1 MGFKWTDKIDNIDKI
16 YAKDINAIA
25 KQVVNL
31 SNAAKP
37 MIVVT
42 AEQIGGNFIIDAPW
56 FNNTMLSNGDMF
68 FIKPRASDQ
77 IEVYSHAY
85 IQFADQGEYARPYQ
99 IITPTNKS
107 EFLPDFFNRNIPFVV
122 IYESNVEN
130 DPAYGGFIVIDKY
143 MTPTVTDASND
154 DSSLAGEET
163 TMLYSGEVPELPLQS
178 QTGVTLEKDN
188 VLYMWNGWTWRS
200 LGGTSGAMVF
210 KGVVSE
216 LPETANENEVYALST
231 WEKVGVFNNVSNM
244 TLIENNINFSEWND
258 LANFI
263 YADVQSNYGC
273 SYKFVINGNGY
284 VYADCGI
291 NSASEEGFDML
302 GHTDDVESYI
312 NVPNES
318 KVDVYRLPVGVQ
330 ATNKLYIYYGGE
342 WVETSK
348 DGVTKAEME
357 SYIEET
363 LLGGE
368 W

>member
-16 YAKDINAIA
+16 YAKDINDIA

-42 AEQIGGNFIIDAPW
+42 AEQIGGHFIIDAPW

-77 IEVYSHAY
+77 IEVYSYAY

-107 EFLPDFFNRNIPFVV
+107 EFLPDFFNRGIPFVV
-122 IYESNVEN
+122 IYETNVEN

-216 LPETANENEVYALST
+216 LPETANEGEVYVHFSTESGFEKETEFTTSVMLHLNVNDIRCEDSAEAALLYNT
-231 WEKVGVFNNVSNM
+231 
-244 TLIENNINFSEWND
+244 
-258 LANFI
+258 
-263 YADVQSNYGC
+263 VQSGSYITMKLVIGGSEYIYRECSISEYGPYGV
-273 SYKFVINGNGY
+273 SIYSKSSEGIDGYTPIDSGTKVEVYKETEVAVKKTY
-284 VYADCGI
+284 VYH
-291 NSASEEGFDML
+291 N
-302 GHTDDVESYI
+302 
-312 NVPNES
+312 
-318 KVDVYRLPVGVQ
+318 
-330 ATNKLYIYYGGE
+330 GE
-342 WVETSK
+342 WVE
-348 DGVTKAEME
+348 
-357 SYIEET
+357 
-363 LLGGE
+363 L
-368 W
+368 

>member
-16 YAKDINAIA
+16 YAKDINDIA

-42 AEQIGGNFIIDAPW
+42 AKQMSGNFIIDAPW
-56 FNNTMLSNGDMF
+56 FNNTVLNNGDMF
-68 FIKPRASDQ
+68 YVKPQALDQ
-77 IEVYSHAY
+77 IKVYSRAY
-85 IQFADQGEYARPYQ
+85 IQFADQGEYSRPYQ

-107 EFLPDFFNRNIPFVV
+107 EFLPDFFNHDIPFVV
-122 IYESNVEN
+122 IYETNAADN
-130 DPAYGGFIVIDKY
+130 PYLGGFIVIDKD

-178 QTGVTLEKDN
+178 QTGLTLEKNN

-210 KGVVSE
+210 IDEVE
-216 LPETANENEVYALST
+216 ALPETANEGEVYKIT
-231 WEKVGVFNNVSNM
+231 NTTTSN
-244 TLIENNINFSEWND
+244 L
-258 LANFI
+258 
-263 YADVQSNYGC
+263 
-273 SYKFVINGNGY
+273 Y
-284 VYADCGI
+284 VYH
-291 NSASEEGFDML
+291 N
-302 GHTDDVESYI
+302 
-312 NVPNES
+312 
-318 KVDVYRLPVGVQ
+318 
-330 ATNKLYIYYGGE
+330 GE
-342 WVETSK
+342 WVEISK